1 MSFKKFFTKQK
12 IKAAIKETI
21 ETVVT
26 VLIMVAVI
34 RFFIGEPR
42 LIPSGSMHPTLIEGD
57 RLFIE
62 RVTHFIKKPDRFD
75 IIVFYPPT
83 EELEQTPWAWFTRLT
98 GLFNT
103 DIAYIKRIV
112 GVGGDKIEIKQ
123 DDSDKTRVYL
133 NGKALDE
140 PYILDGEMPTCTSQ
154 MNCSVTVPEG
164 EYFVMGD
171 NRANSYDSRYWGYV
185 PENRI
190 VGRAVFR
197 FWPVW
202 RITPIENPLKTDNS
216 DNGLMELFSKL
227 NQK

>member
-1 MSFKKFFTKQK
+1 MKFKNYFKKQL
-12 IKAAIKETI
+12 IKSAIKETV

-26 VLIMVAVI
+26 VLIMVALI

-42 LIPSGSMHPTLIEGD
+42 LIPSGSMHPNLLEGD

-62 RVTHFIKKPDRFD
+62 RVTHFVKKPERFD

-83 EELEQTPWAWFTRLT
+83 ETLEQTPWAWFTRLT

-103 DIAYIKRIV
+103 DIAYIKRII
-112 GVGGDKIEIKQ
+112 GVGGDKIEIRQ
-123 DDSDKTRVYL
+123 DNSDKTRVYL

-140 PYILDGEMPTCTSQ
+140 PYILNGEMPTCNSQ
-154 MNCSVTVPEG
+154 MNCSVVVPQG

-171 NRANSYDSRYWGYV
+171 NRANSYDSRYWGFV
-185 PENRI
+185 PDNRV

-197 FWPVW
+197 FWPAW
-202 RITPIENPLKTDNS
+202 RIKVLNS
-216 DNGLMELFSKL
+216 DLPEEETHPKK
-227 NQK
+227 QAHQD